1 MRDFHIGDR
10 VTFFGRAYFVRGFS
24 PKSITTPT
32 IQLEDAQ
39 TGEQL
44 EVAIAGL
51 TGNAGKV
58 SGSDASPKDA
68 G

>member
-1 MRDFHIGDR
+1 MRDFHIGER

-24 PKSITTPT
+24 PMSITPPS

-44 EVAIAGL
+44 DVALDEL
-51 TGNAGKV
+51 TGKLPVRRKTDTGQ
-58 SGSDASPKDA
+58 P
-68 G
+68 

>member
-10 VTFFGRAYFVRGFS
+10 VTLFGRAYFVRGFS
-24 PKSITTPT
+24 PMSVTRPS
-32 IQLEDAQ
+32 IQLEDAE

-44 EVAIAGL
+44 EVAIDEL
-51 TGNAGKV
+51 TGNV
-58 SGSDASPKDA
+58 LPPVRPKDNT